1 MGVFNYII
9 KMEIILLKDF
19 FKVFKIE
26 NRVLKERFNLMNFFV
41 FVVVLFCDENIGSL
55 NFIIMFLLL
64 ENIVMKFKF
73 DKLDFKIMYL

>member
-1 MGVFNYII
+1 
-9 KMEIILLKDF
+9 MEIILLKDF

-26 NRVLKERFNLMNFFV
+26 NRVLKERFNLINFFV
-41 FVVVLFCDENIGSL
+41 FIVVLFCDENIGSL

-73 DKLDFKIMYL
+73 DKLDFIIMYL

>member
-1 MGVFNYII
+1 
-9 KMEIILLKDF
+9 MEIILLKDF

>member
-1 MGVFNYII
+1 
-9 KMEIILLKDF
+9 MEIILLKDF

-55 NFIIMFLLL
+55 NFIITFLLL

-73 DKLDFKIMYL
+73 DKLDFIIMYL

>member
-1 MGVFNYII
+1 
-9 KMEIILLKDF
+9 MEIILLKDF
-19 FKVFKIE
+19 FEVFKIE

-55 NFIIMFLLL
+55 NFIITFLIL

>member
-1 MGVFNYII
+1 
-9 KMEIILLKDF
+9 MEIILLKDF

-41 FVVVLFCDENIGSL
+41 FIVVLFCDENIGSL
-55 NFIIMFLLL
+55 NFIITFLLL

>member
-1 MGVFNYII
+1 
-9 KMEIILLKDF
+9 MEIILLKDF

-26 NRVLKERFNLMNFFV
+26 NRVLKERFNLINFFV
-41 FVVVLFCDENIGSL
+41 FIVVLFCDENIGSL
-55 NFIIMFLLL
+55 NFIITFLLL